1 MQEIIQF
8 SVMACVFA
16 VIGAAVYGLA
26 RILRCKMFL
35 PVLPKP
41 KESTWYALLAVGFS
55 LLMIILITIM
65 AAHWKGARVS
75 EDIEVYEFKHLMPQI
90 IFLFIWVVPAALVM
104 VTRQESLET
113 AGITSRNLWQSLIIG
128 SILAL
133 SAFYFQP
140 GGFLGKIVNLRSHHA
155 VAFVYYSFIAFG
167 EEFLFRGFLQ
177 TRLVCRCGNAKGW
190 LITAVIFAY
199 GHLPYNMFIN
209 GTSFLDAVLASTTL
223 IPIGLLMGFVMLRTR
238 NLIAPLVFHIFV
250 NWVTVFK

>member
-1 MQEIIQF
+1 MQEIIQIG
-8 SVMACVFA
+8 VMAGVFA

-26 RILRCKMFL
+26 RLLRCKIFL
-35 PVLPKP
+35 PILPKP
-41 KESTWYALLAVGFS
+41 KESTWYALLAVGLS
-55 LLMIILITIM
+55 LLMAILITII
-65 AAHWKGARVS
+65 AARWKGPRTG
-75 EDIEVYEFKHLMPQI
+75 EDIEVYELRHLIPQI
-90 IFLFIWVVPAALVM
+90 IFLAIWVVPAALVM
-104 VTRQESLET
+104 AVRRESLET

-128 SILAL
+128 LLLAL

-140 GGFLGKIVNLRSHHA
+140 GGFLGKIVNICSHHA
-155 VAFVYYSFIAFG
+155 VAFVYYFFIAFG

-177 TRLVCRCGNAKGW
+177 TRLVCRCGNVKGW

-238 NLIAPLVFHIFV
+238 NLVAPLMFHIFV